1 MLFDIWK
8 GMAITNGI
16 ILAGGTGSRLAPLT
30 SLFNKHMV
38 PVYNRFIIDYPVET
52 IKNIVT
58 FTPIRN
64 LTIVLGGDHFSQVVS
79 HLQDGEKFG
88 LNINYVYQSKPSG
101 IAQGIN
107 LCEPFIKDE
116 FVVVLGDNIFEKPIR
131 WVEDDS
137 SYSTKPIGGAQV
149 VLHKHPELHR
159 FGVAS
164 IDRET
169 QKIINI
175 VEKPKVINTDCDN
188 YVITGCYRFDRQFF
202 EYFKN
207 LKPSPRGEYEVTD
220 IIEKYNADNKLD
232 YVFVNGLWSD
242 AGTHESI
249 NLVNN
254 FFYYKGKS
262 L

>member
-1 MLFDIWK
+1 
-8 GMAITNGI
+8 MAIENGI

-38 PVYNRFIIDYPVET
+38 PVYNKFIIDYPVET
-52 IKNIVT
+52 IKNIGT
-58 FTPIRN
+58 FTKIKN

-88 LNINYVYQSKPSG
+88 LNINYVYQSKPIG

-116 FVVVLGDNIFEKPIR
+116 FVVVLGDNIFEKPIKFI
-131 WVEDDS
+131 EDDS
-137 SYSTKPIGGAQV
+137 SHTTRPPGGAQI

-164 IDRET
+164 VDRQT
-169 QKIINI
+169 KKIAHI
-175 VEKPKVINTDCDN
+175 VEKPKVIDSEYDN
-188 YVITGCYRFDRQFF
+188 FAITGCYKFDRKFF
-202 EYFKN
+202 EYFKK
-207 LKPSPRGEYEVTD
+207 LKPSARGEYEITD
-220 IIEKYNADNKLD
+220 VIDCYNADNTLD
-232 YVFVNGLWSD
+232 YTFVNGLWSD

-249 NLVNN
+249 NFVNN

>member
-1 MLFDIWK
+1 
-8 GMAITNGI
+8 MAIENGI

-38 PVYNRFIIDYPVET
+38 PVYNKFIIDYPVET
-52 IKNIVT
+52 IKNIG
-58 FTPIRN
+58 IKN

-88 LNINYVYQSKPSG
+88 LNINYVYQSKPIG

-107 LCEPFIKDE
+107 LCESFIKDR
-116 FVVVLGDNIFEKPIR
+116 FVVVLGDNIFEKPINFQI
-131 WVEDDS
+131 DDS
-137 SYSTKPIGGAQV
+137 SHSRYRDGIPEGAQI

-164 IDRET
+164 INRET
-169 QKIINI
+169 KKIENI
-175 VEKPKVINTDCDN
+175 VEKPKTINMDYDN
-188 YVITGCYRFDRQFF
+188 YAITGCYMFDRQYFEFF
-202 EYFKN
+202 KK
-207 LKPSPRGEYEVTD
+207 LKPSARGEYEITD
-220 IIEKYNADNKLD
+220 IIAQYNAHDKLN
-232 YVFVNGLWSD
+232 YTQVNGLWSD

-249 NLVNN
+249 NFVNN